1 MNNLVGQ
8 TVGHYQILALL
19 GEGGMGAVYKAHDIT
34 LQRDVAIKVLH
45 PQFVRREDFR
55 ERFLQ
60 EARTAARMNHS
71 GIVQVHDFGQRQDI
85 LYIVMEFIPGDNLYK
100 MLQNLRAKGT
110 WIRLD
115 EAIELVRQVCIAL
128 DYAHDQGILHRDI
141 KPGNIMLKPDPVEG
155 LPFRP
160 VITDLGLAKLLEGA
174 SLTQEGT
181 SMGTPAYMSPEQA
194 MGQKTDARSDVYSL
208 GILLY
213 ELAVGQL
220 PFPIKSLTEAMRYHT
235 SEPPPPPR
243 TIRPDLPELLEKTI
257 MTALEKDPSRRP
269 PDAGA
274 LATALKAVSA
284 NLGAVVSAPTALGE
298 AVSLV
303 TQYQASLINPRGPS
317 VLDDFEP
324 PSDLTNDRIQVLS
337 EGKTTNSVAIPSGGM
352 TIGRDESC
360 ELVLDDRK
368 ASRKHVR
375 LEFDGMSYRIT
386 DLNSSNG
393 TYLGNSKLLPGVAE
407 VWAANKPLRI
417 GDTWLRLVRS
427 EGAAASGMS
436 ILRQD
441 GSMVDPSQ
449 IRSSTGQGRV
459 SVFVE
464 NTALQ
469 VDPGRAVNVSLVMLN
484 QGSVVDHFRI
494 TVRGLP
500 NTWTP
505 SLPPPVQ
512 LMPGAQQSVI
522 LTIQPPRSSQTR
534 AGDYNFAVRVVSQ
547 DSPGESVESALTLSV
562 SAFGGFTSE
571 FHPQRIMDGKAARI
585 TVRNQG
591 NRKGS
596 YKVSLRDRGEEVT
609 FRPPQSVLEVQ
620 EGNTG
625 TLEFS
630 AAPRKKRWFGR
641 EQVYP
646 ITIQVSDV
654 SGEVQTLNGE
664 MVGKPRLPVWLLPT
678 LLMLCL
684 LLGGSGALAGYF
696 AYSQS
701 QITANT
707 TGTARA
713 FLVTQVRVQ
722 MTNTAVVEGTQ
733 QAEAAQSTAVAA
745 EKATQAAATALA
757 QGDDDKDGLSQV
769 KERELGTDPTNPDT
783 DGDGLL
789 DGLEVNQYGTNP
801 KMRDT
806 DGDNISDGDEVNRG
820 LNPLNPDT
828 DGDGLADNVD
838 PDPMLQPTATPKPP
852 PDGASLNCDGTYQKF
867 RFVDGGAEFG
877 RIAIVDLWE
886 GEKWKEI
893 WRYTPGDPNLA
904 QIELANA
911 GFHEFLPCQTL
922 LVIPVRNSGSGA
934 ILDIYVYY
942 WNGSSIDLTLSLT
955 GLTQGSWSLADNIVN
970 VDYAVYQFN
979 EPQAAPCNRENAT
992 YVWNSGL
999 FGFTESHTYPTYSGD
1014 PPPECTMAGSQS
1026 TLDITIFRPMFLVT
1040 QAPVFLIP
1048 NP

>member
-1 MNNLVGQ
+1 MDNLVGQ
-8 TVGHYQILALL
+8 TLERYQILALL

-45 PQFVRREDFR
+45 SQFARREDFR

-100 MLQNLRAKGT
+100 MLQNLRAKGE

-115 EAIELVRQVCIAL
+115 EAVELVRQVSLAL

-141 KPGNIMLKPDPVEG
+141 KPGNIMLKPDPIEG

-160 VITDLGLAKLLEGA
+160 VITDLGLAKLLEGQ

-213 ELAVGQL
+213 ELVVGQL

-235 SEPPPPPR
+235 TEPPPPPR
-243 TIRPDLPELLEKTI
+243 TIRPELPVLLEKAI
-257 MTALEKDPSRRP
+257 IKALEKNPANRP
-269 PDAGA
+269 PDAGE
-274 LATALKAVSA
+274 LAKALKIVGT
-284 NLGAVVSAPTALGE
+284 NLGEIVTAPTALGE

-303 TQYQASLINPRGPS
+303 TQYQASLINPRGAS

-324 PSDLTNDRIQVLS
+324 PSDLTNDRIQVLAD
-337 EGKTTNSVAIPSGGM
+337 GRTTTSVAIPSSGM

-360 ELVLDDRK
+360 DLVLDDRK
-368 ASRKHVR
+368 ASRQHAR
-375 LEFDGMSYRIT
+375 LEYNGISYHIT

-407 VWAANKPLRI
+407 TWVPSKPLRI
-417 GDTWLRLVRS
+417 GDTWLRLVRA
-427 EGAAASGMS
+427 EGAQSGMS
-436 ILRQD
+436 IIRPD
-441 GSMVDPSQ
+441 GSLVDPSQ

-459 SVFVE
+459 SIFIE
-464 NTALQ
+464 NASLQ
-469 VDPGRAVNVSLVMLN
+469 VDPGRSVNVNLVMLN

-494 TVRGLP
+494 SLRGLP

-505 SLPPPVQ
+505 AIPPPVQ

-522 LTIQPPRSSQTR
+522 LTIQPPRSPQTR

-547 DSPGESVESALTLSV
+547 DSPGESVESTLTLSV
-562 SAFGGFTSE
+562 SAFGGFTTE
-571 FHPQRIMDGKAARI
+571 FHPQRIMAGKAARI

-591 NRKGS
+591 NRKS
-596 YKVSLRDRGEEVT
+596 KYQVSMRDRGEEVV
-609 FRPPQSVLEVQ
+609 FRPPQAALEVQ
-620 EGNTG
+620 EGNSG

-630 AAPRKKRWFGR
+630 AEPRKKRWFGR
-641 EQVYP
+641 EQVYS
-646 ITIQVSDV
+646 ISVQVSDAA
-654 SGEVQTLNGE
+654 GETQTMAGE
-664 MVGKPRLPVWLLPT
+664 MVGKPRLPVWLLPA

-684 LLGGSGALAGYF
+684 LLGGSSALAGYF
-696 AYSQS
+696 AFSQN
-701 QITANT
+701 QITVNK

-713 FLVTQVRVQ
+713 FLVTQVREQ
-722 MTNTAVVEGTQ
+722 MTETSVVEATQ
-733 QAEAAQSTAVAA
+733 QAKNLQSTSTA
-745 EKATQAAATALA
+745 EANATQAAETAAAL
-757 QGDDDKDGLSQV
+757 GDDDKDGLSQQM
-769 KERELGTDPTNPDT
+769 ERDLGTDPTNPDT

-806 DGDNISDGDEVNRG
+806 DGDNISDGDEVNQG

-828 DGDGLADNVD
+828 DGNGLADNVD
-838 PDPMLQPTATPKPP
+838 PNPKLQPTATPKPP
-852 PDGASLNCDGTYQKF
+852 PDGVSLNCDGTYQKF

-877 RIAIVDLWE
+877 RIAIVDLWD
-886 GEKWKEI
+886 GNQWNEI

-911 GFHEFLPCQTL
+911 GFHEFQTCQNL
-922 LVIPVRNSGSGA
+922 LVIPIRNSGSGTY
-934 ILDIYVYY
+934 LDIYVYY
-942 WNGSSIDLTLSLT
+942 WTGSSIDLTLTLT
-955 GLTQGSWSLADNIVN
+955 GLTQGEWSLFDNVIN
-970 VDYAVYQFN
+970 VDYAVYQYN
-979 EPQAAPCNRENAT
+979 EPQASPCNRENAT

-999 FGFTESHTYPTYSGD
+999 FGFSDSYTYPTYSGD
-1014 PPPECTMAGSQS
+1014 PPSQCTMAASQS
-1026 TLDITIFRPMFLVT
+1026 TLDIQLFRPMFAATL
-1040 QAPVFLIP
+1040 APVFLVP

>member
-8 TVGHYQILALL
+8 TLERYQILTLL

-71 GIVQVHDFGQRQDI
+71 GIVQVHDFGQKQDI

-100 MLQNLRAKGT
+100 MLQNLRSKGT

-115 EAIELVRQVCIAL
+115 EAIELVRQISLAL

-213 ELAVGQL
+213 ELVVGQL

-235 SEPPPPPR
+235 TEPPPPPR
-243 TIRPDLPELLEKTI
+243 TLRPELPVLLEKTI
-257 MTALEKDPSRRP
+257 MMALEKDPARRP
-269 PDAGA
+269 SDAGD
-274 LATALKAVSA
+274 LAKALKVVGS
-284 NLGAVVSAPTALGE
+284 NLGQIVSAPTALGE

-303 TQYQASLINPRGPS
+303 TQYQASLINPRGAS

-324 PSDLTNDRIQVLS
+324 PSDMTNDRIQVLA
-337 EGKTTNSVAIPSGGM
+337 EGQTTQSVAIPSSGM
-352 TIGRDESC
+352 TMGRDASC
-360 ELVLDDRK
+360 DLVLEDRK

-393 TYLGNSKLLPGVAE
+393 TYLGNSKLLPGVSE
-407 VWAANKPLRI
+407 VWASNKPLRI
-417 GDTWLRLVRS
+417 GDTWLRLIRA
-427 EGAAASGMS
+427 EGAESGMS
-436 ILRQD
+436 IVRPD
-441 GSMVDPSQ
+441 GSMVEPSQ

-459 SVFVE
+459 SIFVE
-464 NTALQ
+464 KAALQ
-469 VDPGRAVNVSLVMLN
+469 VDPGRAVNVNLIMLN

-494 TVRGLP
+494 SLRGLP

-522 LTIQPPRSSQTR
+522 LTIQPPRSPQTR

-547 DSPGESVESALTLSV
+547 DSPGESVETTLTLSV

-571 FHPQRIMDGKAARI
+571 FHPQRIMAGKGARI

-591 NRKGS
+591 NRKAS
-596 YKVSLRDRGEEVT
+596 YKVSLHDRAEEVA
-609 FRPPQSVLEVQ
+609 FKPPQVTIEVQ
-620 EGNTG
+620 EGNSG
-625 TLEFS
+625 ALEFS
-630 AAPRKKRWFGR
+630 ASPRQKRWFGK

-646 ITIQVSDV
+646 ITVQVSDAA
-654 SGEVQTLNGE
+654 GETQTLNGE
-664 MVGKPRLPVWLLPT
+664 MVGKPRLPAWLLPAM
-678 LLMLCL
+678 LMLCV
-684 LLGGSGALAGYF
+684 LLGGSSALAGYF
-696 AYSQS
+696 VYSQN

-707 TGTARA
+707 TGTAVSFVA
-713 FLVTQVRVQ
+713 TQVRVK
-722 MTNTAVVEGTQ
+722 MTETAVVEGTQ
-733 QAEAAQSTAVAA
+733 QAEAAQLTAAA
-745 EKATQAAATALA
+745 EEKTTQAAATALA
-757 QGDDDKDGLSQV
+757 LGDDDKDGLSQIQE
-769 KERELGTDPTNPDT
+769 KELGTDPTNPDT

-806 DGDNISDGDEVNRG
+806 DGDNLSDGEEVNQG

-838 PDPMLQPTATPKPP
+838 PDPKLQPTATPKPP
-852 PDGASLNCDGTYQKF
+852 PDGVSMNCDGTYQKF

-877 RIAIVDLWE
+877 RIAIVDLWD
-886 GEKWKEI
+886 GTKWNEI
-893 WRYTPGDPNLA
+893 WRYSPGDPNLA
-904 QIELANA
+904 QIELLNA

-922 LVIPVRNSGSGA
+922 LVIPVRNSGSGT
-934 ILDIYVYY
+934 ILDIYAYY
-942 WNGSSIDLTLSLT
+942 WTGNTMDLTLSLT
-955 GLTQGSWSLADNIVN
+955 GLTQGTWSLFDNVVN

-999 FGFTESHTYPTYSGD
+999 FGFSDSNTYPTYSGD
-1014 PPPECTMAGSQS
+1014 PPPQCTMAASQP
-1026 TLDITIFRPMFLVT
+1026 TLNITLFRPMFVVT
-1040 QAPVFLIP
+1040 AAPVFLVP